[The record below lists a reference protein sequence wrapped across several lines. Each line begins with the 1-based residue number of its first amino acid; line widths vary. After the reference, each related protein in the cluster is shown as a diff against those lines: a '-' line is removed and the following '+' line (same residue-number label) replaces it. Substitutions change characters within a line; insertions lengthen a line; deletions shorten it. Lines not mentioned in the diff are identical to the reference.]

1 MAYYKIEQFREVIQ
15 GQQPVLVDSRIVKG
29 KSALYSELSE
39 TFRVMPWG
47 LDGSKWWITN
57 STFVQWARCEPPTP
71 AVVYKPLTLSDTVNT
86 KKSYLAWLET
96 LSVDDQ
102 RLAGHVEEFVTSTM
116 GAPVGRVQ
124 WREWAVAVAD
134 RFEWEKAEQARTHA
148 AVKAYHQAQPM
159 SDDEESAL
167 VALYTGDTTGIDFIT
182 RHTWVS
188 LGLRDLVNVSRR
200 CLSDDGRVVAGKMWT
215 GRLAA
220 DEKRRKAAVEYN
232 AKCARR
238 QANTDVKYWLD
249 AGATEIPADSIGH
262 TVFMV
267 HLIDGW
273 ELSAE
278 QAKRVISRLPGSGWN
293 IDSAVKASAVFDAM
307 DDAWI
312 G

>member
-1 MAYYKIEQFREVIQ
+1 MPYRVEQIREVGGVRTVIDWREYRTKALMIQ
-15 GQQPVLVDSRIVKG
+15 DLRT
-29 KSALYSELSE
+29 
-39 TFRVMPWG
+39 TFQVAHWG
-47 LDGSKWWITN
+47 LDGGRWYMRPNIWVEWDK
-57 STFVQWARCEPPTP
+57 VPTP

-86 KKSYLAWLET
+86 KKSYLAWLES

-102 RLAGHVEEFVTSTM
+102 RLAAHVEEFVTSTM
-116 GAPVGRVQ
+116 GAPVGRVH
-124 WREWAVAVAD
+124 WREWVIAVVD
-134 RFEWEKAEQARTHA
+134 RFEWEKAEQVKAYA
-148 AVKAYHQAQPM
+148 AVKAYYQARPM

-167 VALYTGDTTGIDFIT
+167 IALYTGNTTGVDFIT

-215 GRLAA
+215 ARLSA
-220 DEKRRKAAVEYN
+220 DESRRRAAVEYN

-238 QANTDVKYWLD
+238 QAQSDVKYWLD
-249 AGATEIPADSIGH
+249 AGAAEIPADSIGH
-262 TVFMV
+262 TVFVV

-273 ELSAE
+273 GLSAD

-293 IDSAVKASAVFDAM
+293 IDDAVKASAVFDAM